1 MSKTFALLAAA
12 AAFAALSS
20 GAAFAA
26 TADSAPPGY
35 VTWTDTPTH
44 AVAHVN
50 QINQMKNHM
59 VETPSFSFDPYSDT
73 ELSPAR
79 GA

>member
-1 MSKTFALLAAA
+1 MSNKFALLAAA
-12 AAFAALSS
+12 AAIAVLSS

-35 VTWTDTPTH
+35 VTWTDTPTQP
-44 AVAHVN
+44 VAHVD
-50 QINQMKNHM
+50 QVKKHM
-59 VETPSFSFDPYSDT
+59 VEAPSFSFDPYSDAV
-73 ELSPAR
+73 LSPAR